1 MVVRKVLL
9 VTAMLSA
16 ALGMSDAKAKAQ
28 DQQSGLYSG
37 FSYPNGKPN
46 AISLSFDD
54 GRHSQVDVGMAIL
67 DKYQVKATFYAQPE
81 PIAERLAQWQAAINN
96 GHELGN
102 HTSHHLCSGNFE
114 WLRKKGLSL
123 EQTTLAWL
131 ENDIKEA
138 NHYFKKHLGVTPR
151 AFAYPCGHTFVGRGK
166 DTQSY
171 VPLVATLFDT
181 GRTWNDETAN
191 NPNFTDFAQLTG
203 IRIDGLRFAQIKE
216 LLKRYRENNSWII
229 LAGHDIGQRGPY
241 TVDTQALEQL
251 LAYINDPDN
260 GFWVGTVS
268 EVADYVR
275 SNRTAP

>member
-1 MVVRKVLL
+1 
-9 VTAMLSA
+9 MLSA

-28 DQQSGLYSG
+28 DQPNGLYSG
-37 FSYPNGKPN
+37 FSYPNGKLN

-81 PIAERLAQWQAAINN
+81 SIAERLAQWQAAINN

-216 LLKRYRENNSWII
+216 LLERYRDNNSWII
-229 LAGHDIGQRGPY
+229 LAGHNIGQRGPY

-275 SNRTAP
+275 SNRKAP

>member
-1 MVVRKVLL
+1 MVVRGVLL

-81 PIAERLAQWQAAINN
+81 PIAERLAQWQTAINN

-203 IRIDGLRFAQIKE
+203 IRIDGLRFARIKK
-216 LLKRYRENNSWII
+216 LLERYRENNSWII
-229 LAGHDIGQRGPY
+229 LAGHDIGKRGPY

-251 LAYINDPDN
+251 LAYINDPNN